1 MPNQNTGMDWP
12 KAPRRVQRRSSAEP
26 GRTAAP
32 IPSGTETRRTARSV
46 ATVARASV
54 AGTRSSTSGSDGVL

>member
-1 MPNQNTGMDWP
+1 MASQNTGIDCP
-12 KAPRRVQRRSSAEP
+12 KAPRRVQRRSRAEP

-32 IPSGTETRRTARSV
+32 TPSGTETRTASRV

-54 AGTRSSTSGSDGVL
+54 AGTRSSTSGSEGVL